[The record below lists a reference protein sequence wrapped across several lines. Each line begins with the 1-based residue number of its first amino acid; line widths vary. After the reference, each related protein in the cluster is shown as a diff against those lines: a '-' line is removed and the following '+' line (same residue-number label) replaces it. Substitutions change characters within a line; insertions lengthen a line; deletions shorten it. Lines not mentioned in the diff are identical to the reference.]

1 MNRGVIQLLRVALGL
16 LMLGCS
22 PVLYAWD
29 AKVPLL
35 KDVPAAQSTA
45 IDGIWRLQINSAR
58 IRIEAGRAYALDP
71 WVYLLLWK
79 VKPQMVVMRNFREV
93 SIGSFTAD
101 ELLLAGPATLQLIN
115 PDELRVQVKGALGP
129 ATYKLLLVE
138 ADDPQ
143 ALQTAWGQSP
153 TDPAKSPSDVPSDL
167 PPPSSV
173 RPSAQPPQEEDF
185 VTELPTAECE
195 KSSTDPDS
203 GMTVCL

>member
-1 MNRGVIQLLRVALGL
+1 MNRGVIHLLRVALGL

-79 VKPQMVVMRNFREV
+79 VKPQMVVMRNFRQV

-153 TDPAKSPSDVPSDL
+153 TDPAKSPSDVP
-167 PPPSSV
+167 PPSLDM
-173 RPSAQPPQEEDF
+173 PSAQPPQEEDF